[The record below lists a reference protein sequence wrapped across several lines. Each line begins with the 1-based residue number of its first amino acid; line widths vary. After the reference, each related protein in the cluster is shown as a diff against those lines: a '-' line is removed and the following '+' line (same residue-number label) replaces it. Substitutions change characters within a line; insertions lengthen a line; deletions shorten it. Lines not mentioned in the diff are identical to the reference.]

1 MHSNLHGEASAAA
14 SLDTAPSQAGR
25 LAVLLGNALLR
36 ELRSS
41 RLFYGAFAVWLS
53 VTLAAT
59 FVIGDTLLPSI
70 SVYAKRINLVVAL
83 VVLAAVA
90 AAVLATMRARSQA
103 GLLQAFADHLVQT
116 DLAGRTIRLLLA
128 VGTFVLFMACFLY
141 WKMKITWLVPFS
153 WDETFARMDAWLLG
167 GRQAWDVMAPLLSGE
182 RATTTLDAA
191 YSSWGIAC
199 VACWILVAWMR
210 TIPAELRNHY
220 WLATLMTWIIC
231 GLGMATWLSSAGP
244 VYYHRVTGDH
254 ELYQSLRTFLASHD
268 TSTLMAAT
276 LQDILWDIHA
286 GKIEGTGGISAMPS
300 MHNAQSLI
308 FVLLAMHLS
317 RGVQIGA
324 AVFALAIFVGS
335 VHLGWHY
342 MVDGLVSFALVPPI
356 WWLAGKLTGSSR
368 AHSRAFQA
376 GLVNDG

>member
-1 MHSNLHGEASAAA
+1 MHSNLHGEAGAAA

-128 VGTFVLFMACFLY
+128 VGTFVLFMAPIRCRR
-141 WKMKITWLVPFS
+141 P
-153 WDETFARMDAWLLG
+153 
-167 GRQAWDVMAPLLSGE
+167 
-182 RATTTLDAA
+182 
-191 YSSWGIAC
+191 YS
-199 VACWILVAWMR
+199 
-210 TIPAELRNHY
+210 P
-220 WLATLMTWIIC
+220 
-231 GLGMATWLSSAGP
+231 
-244 VYYHRVTGDH
+244 
-254 ELYQSLRTFLASHD
+254 
-268 TSTLMAAT
+268 
-276 LQDILWDIHA
+276 
-286 GKIEGTGGISAMPS
+286 
-300 MHNAQSLI
+300 
-308 FVLLAMHLS
+308 
-317 RGVQIGA
+317 
-324 AVFALAIFVGS
+324 ALARCWQSVQLTAQGGS
-335 VHLGWHY
+335 LQGW
-342 MVDGLVSFALVPPI
+342 P
-356 WWLAGKLTGSSR
+356 GSR
-368 AHSRAFQA
+368 W
-376 GLVNDG
+376 